1 MTHPQ
6 DWRTPSMAVGVVA
19 MLLMWLGPRITQ
31 RVPSVILA
39 LVGSICMYGVLGLW
53 DPSLQSL
60 QGNTYVVGPLG
71 DSSGGGGVENLLR
84 GIASFVTGIT
94 RPWEAIVA
102 MQAPPISSLLYP
114 ALTLAVLLS
123 IDTLKTCVVLDTL
136 TRSRHDSNQELIGQ
150 GLGNFFSAICSGM
163 PGAGTMGATLVN
175 ISSGARSSNSG
186 VVEGLTVCFAYLL
199 LTPFLAWIPLA
210 ALGGILTVVGLRMID
225 LHSLALLRSR
235 ETRLDFVV
243 IVTVAVVAQI
253 FSLIAA
259 TCTGLVFAAV
269 LFLTKQIGEHVVRR
283 MTLGNQ
289 VFSKNKRLDRERY
302 VLEKH
307 GEQTVILELQGAL
320 FFGTAN
326 QLYSAVEP
334 YLTQCRYLILDLRWV
349 QSVDYSAVHILEQ
362 IRDRLAETGSELLL
376 SDLPSQLPTGEDLRE
391 YFAHAGVLHA
401 DLNIRAF
408 DELDEALEWVEEK
421 WLVQEGLWPRSDR
434 NFALRDFDVFSGRSE
449 DTLSDLAACME
460 SRVIAKG
467 EKLFSFGDKSNEIY
481 FILRGEM
488 RIELQLPD
496 GRWHHMASHYQ
507 GDFIGEMGFLDGCPR
522 ADFAIAATEVKVLS
536 LSREKFDQLAENH
549 RRLGSEFM
557 VAIARVLAS
566 RLRQTGDELRVLSSA

>member
-1 MTHPQ
+1 
-6 DWRTPSMAVGVVA
+6 
-19 MLLMWLGPRITQ
+19 
-31 RVPSVILA
+31 
-39 LVGSICMYGVLGLW
+39 
-53 DPSLQSL
+53 
-60 QGNTYVVGPLG
+60 
-71 DSSGGGGVENLLR
+71 
-84 GIASFVTGIT
+84 
-94 RPWEAIVA
+94 
-102 MQAPPISSLLYP
+102 
-114 ALTLAVLLS
+114 
-123 IDTLKTCVVLDTL
+123 
-136 TRSRHDSNQELIGQ
+136 
-150 GLGNFFSAICSGM
+150 
-163 PGAGTMGATLVN
+163 
-175 ISSGARSSNSG
+175 
-186 VVEGLTVCFAYLL
+186 
-199 LTPFLAWIPLA
+199 
-210 ALGGILTVVGLRMID
+210 
-225 LHSLALLRSR
+225 
-235 ETRLDFVV
+235 
-243 IVTVAVVAQI
+243 
-253 FSLIAA
+253 
-259 TCTGLVFAAV
+259 
-269 LFLTKQIGEHVVRR
+269 

-401 DLNIRAF
+401 GLNIRAF

-434 NFALRDFDVFSGRSE
+434 NFALRDFDVFSGHSE

-460 SRVIAKG
+460 SRVIGKG